1 MTRSRPPFGAVA
13 LEDAGLD
20 DALRDLGRALEAPT
34 ADGLAGTVR
43 ARIESAGYPP
53 PLATAT
59 WPQRLVRRLGWGDPG
74 RPGRHRR
81 PVERALLLAVLL
93 VLVAA
98 GIAAAI
104 GFGLPGLR
112 LVFEAPTLAPN
123 ASGPSA
129 GASEPG
135 APSVMP
141 SRTPTPLEALALG
154 AAVEPARLDASVGF
168 HMPVPA
174 ADLTGPPSAAYADTT
189 DGRNQASLAF
199 AASAGELAA
208 PGVPAIVV
216 TAFAGRIEADYLQK
230 VIGPGTSVTPT
241 AVAGRPGFWISG
253 QPHDLL
259 YVAPDGSVET
269 DRIRIVGNV
278 LAWNAAGLT
287 IRIEGARDLSAAL
300 RIADSM
306 R

>member
-1 MTRSRPPFGAVA
+1 MNRLRPPSGAVA
-13 LEDAGLD
+13 LEDAVLD
-20 DALRDLGRALEAPT
+20 DALRDLGRALDAPT
-34 ADGLAGTVR
+34 ADGLAGAVR

-59 WPQRLVRRLGWGDPG
+59 WPQRLVRRLGWGDRG
-74 RPGRHRR
+74 RPSRHHR
-81 PVERALLLAVLL
+81 PVERALLVAVLL

-98 GIAAAI
+98 GLAAAI

-123 ASGPSA
+123 PSGSSS
-129 GASEPG
+129 GAS
-135 APSVMP
+135 APASLSVLP
-141 SRTPTPLEALALG
+141 SRTPSPLEALALG
-154 AAVEPARLDASVGF
+154 VAVEPARLDATVGF

-189 DGRNQASLAF
+189 DGRDQASLVF
-199 AASAGELAA
+199 AGSAGERAA
-208 PGVPAIVV
+208 PGAPAIVV
-216 TAFAGRIEADYLQK
+216 TAFAGRIEGDYLQK
-230 VIGPGTSVTPT
+230 VIGPGTSVTSI
-241 AVAGRPGFWISG
+241 AVVGRPGFWISG

-278 LAWNAAGLT
+278 LAWNAASLT
-287 IRIEGARDLSAAL
+287 IRIEGARDLAAAL